1 MTAPPLTRFA
11 ILLGSALALPAAAD
25 EPARY
30 TLALDIQPTGL
41 AVLYPDL
48 AEPYR
53 TVFTQIIQGIEEK
66 SPAKVERLAIAA
78 PNDTGAVSG
87 ELKQRGVKTVIA
99 LGRNGLKLANALGPD
114 IAIVGGCVLEVP
126 EEEAKNEVVLSL
138 APDPALL
145 FNRLKS
151 LAPSVARVFVVYDPA
166 QTGWLVALA
175 QKAGKAKGIEVVG
188 RPVADLK
195 AALLDYKD
203 ILAGIDPRRDAVWL
217 PQDTT
222 TVEES
227 TVVPLLLQEAWNRQF
242 VLFSSNIGYV
252 RRGALFALYPD
263 NKGLGHSLAA
273 LAAEV
278 TAGQRRTGLLP
289 LDDVLMGVNVRTADH
304 LGLTLSKAE
313 QQSFDLVFPER

>member
-1 MTAPPLTRFA
+1 MTAPPFARFM
-11 ILLGSALALPAAAD
+11 ILLGSALVLPAAAD
-25 EPARY
+25 EPQRY
-30 TLALDIQPTGL
+30 ALAMDIQADGL

-53 TVFTQIIQGIEEK
+53 TVFAQIIQGIEEK

-78 PNDTGAVSG
+78 PTDSGGIAG

-114 IAIVGGCVLEVP
+114 ISIVGGCVLEVP
-126 EEEAKNEVVLSL
+126 EEEAKSEVVLSL

-145 FNRLKS
+145 FNRLKA
-151 LAPSVARVFVVYDPA
+151 LAPSVNRVFVVYDPA
-166 QTGWLVALA
+166 QTGWLMALA
-175 QKAGKAKGIEVVG
+175 QKAGKARGIEI
-188 RPVADLK
+188 VAHPASDLK
-195 AALLDYKD
+195 SALLDYKD
-203 ILAGIDPRRDAVWL
+203 ILGGIDPRRDAVWL

-273 LAAEV
+273 LAA
-278 TAGQRRTGLLP
+278 GPKRTGLLP

-304 LGLTLSKAE
+304 LGLSLSKAE
-313 QQSFDLVFPER
+313 QQGFDLVFPER

>member
-1 MTAPPLTRFA
+1 MTT
-11 ILLGSALALPAAAD
+11 AAQ

-30 TLALDIQPTGL
+30 SLAMDIQPDGL

-48 AEPYR
+48 GEPYR
-53 TVFTQIIQGIEEK
+53 TVFAQIIQGIEEK
-66 SPAKVERLAIAA
+66 SPNKVERLAIAA
-78 PNDTGAVSG
+78 PVETGDVSG
-87 ELKQRGVKTVIA
+87 EIRKRGVKTVIA
-99 LGRNGLKLANALGPD
+99 LGRNGLRLANDLGPG
-114 IAIVGGCVLEVP
+114 ISIIGGCVLVVP

-145 FNRLKS
+145 LNRLKA
-151 LAPSVARVFVVYDPA
+151 LAPAVTRVFVVYDPA

-188 RPVADLK
+188 RAVADLK
-195 AALLDYKD
+195 SALQDYKD
-203 ILAGIDPRRDAVWL
+203 ILSQIDPRHDAVWL

-273 LAAEV
+273 LAGEQA
-278 TAGQRRTGLLP
+278 AGQRRSGMLP
-289 LDDVLMGVNVRTADH
+289 LDDVLMGVNVRTAEH
-304 LGLTLSKAE
+304 LGLSLSKAE
-313 QQSFDLVFPER
+313 QQGFDLVFPER